1 MQYLNWTS
9 DEVKIET
16 KQIILNLLLKEN
28 QTQMVWKRETS
39 EKHEASVQLF
49 ILIRVLSEI
58 SDFIRDL
65 QLVFSKCQK
74 SITCKLG
81 DTSFIFSCWKYQH
94 AKIKLVFKHRHGI
107 SSYVSSDWECY
118 FKIAI
123 DKWQIHLRYL
133 PVLKTK
139 SQMKNVNFSDK

>member
-1 MQYLNWTS
+1 M
-9 DEVKIET
+9 KIET

-81 DTSFIFSCWKYQH
+81 DTSFIFSC
-94 AKIKLVFKHRHGI
+94 
-107 SSYVSSDWECY
+107 
-118 FKIAI
+118 
-123 DKWQIHLRYL
+123 
-133 PVLKTK
+133 
-139 SQMKNVNFSDK
+139 